1 MKKKI
6 GRERIFY
13 IFMTLFVGVI
23 IFLFSSVPNPEGGG
37 AESILSTIYH
47 FGVFFMFAFFL
58 SLSFKGGRLDRNTV
72 LVVVLISLAYAIS
85 DEIHQIFVVGRFA
98 SVKDVVV
105 DLIGSLSALLTLKI
119 VSFYK
124 KI

>member
-1 MKKKI
+1 
-6 GRERIFY
+6 
-13 IFMTLFVGVI
+13 MTVLVGAI
-23 IFLFSSVPNPEGGG
+23 IFLFSSVPNPEGGVG
-37 AESILSTIYH
+37 GSILSTIYH
-47 FGVFFMFAFFL
+47 FGVFFMFTFFL

-85 DEIHQIFVVGRFA
+85 DEFHQLFVGGRFA
-98 SVKDVVV
+98 SVLDVVV
-105 DLIGSLSALLTLKI
+105 DVAGSLSAILTLKI